1 MRIRKKETIVVPT
14 GDRVTVFSCDGF
26 RWFSDKREAEQ
37 CEKARQKF
45 LQQSAR
51 SLKRMSTF
59 KTPIGRRRRTK
70 QRDGIS

>member
-1 MRIRKKETIVVPT
+1 
-14 GDRVTVFSCDGF
+14 VTVFSCDGF

-37 CEKARQKF
+37 YEKARLKF

-51 SLKRMSTF
+51 ALRRMSTF

>member
-1 MRIRKKETIVVPT
+1 MRVRKKETVVVPT

-51 SLKRMSTF
+51 SLKKMSTF
-59 KTPIGRRRRTK
+59 ATETSRPTGHRRTK
-70 QRDGIS
+70 

>member
-1 MRIRKKETIVVPT
+1 
-14 GDRVTVFSCDGF
+14 VTVFSCDGF

-51 SLKRMSTF
+51 SLKKMSTF
-59 KTPIGRRRRTK
+59 ATETSRPTGHRRTK
-70 QRDGIS
+70 